1 MLFGTDFP
9 FVQQQ
14 VAQIKGAGTT
24 ATATA
29 ITDRQ
34 QEAGNAQTEED
45 KEGLEDEKEKEL
57 EKEEP
62 YVSYV
67 RAPTLWPDC
76 HSALSRGQWEALLGG
91 TAERLYGPFE

>member
-1 MLFGTDFP
+1 MGST
-9 FVQQQ
+9 
-14 VAQIKGAGTT
+14 ATASASASAT

-29 ITDRQ
+29 TVDTQ
-34 QEAGNAQTEED
+34 GNAGSAQIEDMEGGRQEE
-45 KEGLEDEKEKEL
+45 K

-67 RAPTLWPDC
+67 RAPALWPDC
-76 HSALSRGQWEALLGG
+76 HSALSEGQWCALLGS

>member
-34 QEAGNAQTEED
+34 QEAGSAQTEED
-45 KEGLEDEKEKEL
+45 KEGLEDEKEK